1 MKNTIPLVKKLILA
15 AAFVA
20 LVGNLVGCRNTA
32 RGFGQDVEHTGE
44 KIQQK
49 TE

>member
-1 MKNTIPLVKKLILA
+1 MNNTIINIKRLIVA
-15 AAFVA
+15 AAFLAV
-20 LVGNLVGCRNTA
+20 VSNLVGCRNTA
-32 RGFGQDVEHTGE
+32 HGFGQDVEHTGE